1 MQNTKDGNVKVK
13 IFSIIVFLVVCFQ
26 IIVKGAEFEIKFS
39 TLSPEGTTWM
49 NVLKELNDNIKK
61 STNNQMRF
69 KIYGGGVLGDEM
81 DVLRKIRFGQ
91 VHSAGF
97 TGVGLGEIL
106 PELRV
111 LELPYLFKNYS
122 EIDYITEKFFDHFAE
137 AFVKK
142 GFILLGWAEV
152 GFVHI
157 FTKTPIKNFNDIKKL
172 NRMWVW
178 EGDPLA
184 ETTFSSFGVNPVQLP
199 VINVLT
205 SLQTGMIDGVYA
217 SPLAA
222 ITMQWFTK
230 VKYMMSEPMTDATGA
245 ILISKR
251 YYDRMPEDLQKIL
264 KSKSKNY
271 MRELIIRS
279 REDNKKSLDVL
290 KKNGIEII
298 EPSDETKKEFERIGV
313 EVREKLVGKLYSKE
327 FLNEILTALK
337 EFREK

>member
-1 MQNTKDGNVKVK
+1 MKVK

-26 IIVKGAEFEIKFS
+26 IVVKGAEFEIKFS
-39 TLSPEGTTWM
+39 TLSPEGTAWM
-49 NVLKELNDNIKK
+49 NVMNDMNDDMKK
-61 STNNQMRF
+61 STNNRLRF
-69 KIYGGGVLGDEM
+69 KIYAGGVLGDEL

-97 TGVGLGEIL
+97 TGVGLGKIL
-106 PELRV
+106 PELRI
-111 LELPYLFKNYS
+111 LELPFLFKNYG
-122 EIDYITEKFFDHFAE
+122 EIDYITERFFGHFAE
-137 AFVKK
+137 AFEKK
-142 GFILLGWAEV
+142 DFILLGWAEV
-152 GFVHI
+152 GFVHV
-157 FTKTPIKNFNDIKKL
+157 FTKTPIKNFKDIKKL

-184 ETTFSSFGVNPVQLP
+184 EATFSSFGVNPVQLP
-199 VINVLT
+199 VIDVLT
-205 SLQTGMIDGVYA
+205 SLQTGLIDGVYA

-251 YYDRMPEDLQKIL
+251 YYDRMPEDLQNIL
-264 KSKSKNY
+264 KNRCKNY
-271 MRELIIRS
+271 MRKLVIRS
-279 REDNKKSLDVL
+279 REDNKKSIEIL
-290 KKNGIEII
+290 KNNGIEII
-298 EPSDETKKEFERIGV
+298 EPTDEIKKEFERIGV
-313 EVREKLVGKLYSKE
+313 EVREKLTGKLYSKK